1 MDKLAW
7 SDPVKGVPMKNKIPQ
22 GKFTG
27 ITKHEKLKIKIYLNI
42 CGVVIVLCHWIA
54 VPLVT

>member
-27 ITKHEKLKIKIYLNI
+27 ITKHQKLKIKIYLNI
-42 CGVVIVLCHWIA
+42 CGVVIVLCH
-54 VPLVT
+54 